1 MSLVVIGEALRRHFA
16 HIGYIATLLVM
27 IVIVVLLTAVG
38 APSQAP
44 YEMIGLFALIAGAQL
59 IGPEF
64 SSGTLQLI
72 LSKPIGRSTYLL
84 SRVAGVTLA
93 IWVAILVMFASDT
106 VGRLIAGTPIVW
118 RTALAGALASALKV
132 LFVCALLALLGS
144 FSRSYVNVGM
154 YIAAQ
159 ILLPM
164 IYGML
169 GMMKNAVSGE
179 MAVIGS
185 LLRAHPGVMTAMR
198 TMMDNVFPDSPQISF
213 DRNWILMLLCNT
225 SVALLLACVIF
236 SRREVPYGA
245 D

>member
-1 MSLVVIGEALRRHFA
+1 MSGVVIAETLRRHFA
-16 HIGYIATLLVM
+16 HLGYIIALLLL
-27 IVIVVLLTAVG
+27 IIIVVTASAIG
-38 APSQAP
+38 APSAP
-44 YEMIGLFALIAGAQL
+44 YEMIGLFALIAGCQI

-72 LSKPIGRSTYLL
+72 LSKPINRSSYLL
-84 SRVAGVTLA
+84 SRVAGVVLA
-93 IWVAILVMFASDT
+93 IWVAIIVMFGSDV

-118 RTALAGALASALKV
+118 RGALAAAMVSALKV
-132 LFVCALLALLGS
+132 LFVCSLLAFLGS
-144 FSRSYVNVGM
+144 FSRSYVNIGI

-164 IYGML
+164 ITGLL
-169 GMMKNAVSGE
+169 GLMKNSVSGE
-179 MAVIGS
+179 MGAIGAF
-185 LLRAHPGVMTAMR
+185 LRAHPGVIKGLATI
-198 TMMDNVFPDSPQISF
+198 TSNLFPDAPMTPF
-213 DRNWILMLLCNT
+213 DRAWIVMILCNA